1 MGNDRRSE
9 TSSPEDDG
17 LRELED
23 ILVREPKS
31 GYAAPAP
38 EGEPSAGDVAKR
50 VRQGVLK
57 QDQTRQQL
65 RAARKALGSQ
75 ARAFPDLLRALRET
89 ARLSPEDIAAAL
101 RASVADVRRIENGE
115 IDAFTL
121 AAEFVASVME
131 VFSIGYGALT
141 ESLRYLVAR
150 RAKASGLGTLA
161 ARSTNAGV
169 SDLER
174 ALHDVAGILAE
185 EDGDVAKAQVP
196 DRFLEEVRQVLDRWG
211 RDDLL
216 RA

>member
-9 TSSPEDDG
+9 TISPEDDG

-38 EGEPSAGDVAKR
+38 EGEPSAGDVAER

-75 ARAFPDLLRALRET
+75 ARAFPDLLRALREA

-101 RASVADVRRIENGE
+101 RTNVADVRRIENGE

-121 AAEFVASVME
+121 APEFVASVME

-141 ESLRYLVAR
+141 ESLKYLVAR

-185 EDGDVAKAQVP
+185 EDGDVAKARVP
-196 DRFLEEVRQVLDRWG
+196 DRFLEEIRQVLDRWG